1 VSSDVISN
9 AKAVISNQTGP
20 HQQLPQLVARH
31 LASPF
36 RKPYPAFSVQ
46 AFEEANNWQQRFK
59 RPIIFDSYCGVGES
73 TVALAKLHP
82 EASVIGLDK
91 SLHRLNKHD
100 EHYRASGVDNYY
112 LLRADIDDFWRL
124 AVAAQWQLSHH
135 YLLYPNPWP
144 KSAHIKRRCHGSPLF
159 RSLLALGGRI
169 ELRSNWPIYVEEFA
183 LALSLAGHPAQAQ
196 AFNPEPVMTPFERK
210 YLAAQQTLYRCVY
223 SLNL

>member
-1 VSSDVISN
+1 MSSEIISN
-9 AKAVISNQTGP
+9 AKPVISNQNGP
-20 HQQLPQLVARH
+20 HEQIPHLVARH
-31 LASPF
+31 LAAPF
-36 RKPYPAFSVQ
+36 RKPYPDFSLH
-46 AFEEANNWQQRFK
+46 AFEEANNWLQQFN

-112 LLRADIDDFWRL
+112 LLRADVDDFWRL
-124 AVAAQWQLSHH
+124 AVDAQWQLSHH

-159 RSLLALGGRI
+159 SSLLALGGRI
-169 ELRSNWPIYVEEFA
+169 ELRSNWPLYVEEFA
-183 LALSLAGHPAQAQ
+183 WALSLAGHPASAQ
-196 AFNPEPVMTPFERK
+196 AFVPDPVITPFERK
-210 YLAAQQTLYRCVY
+210 YLAAQQTLYHCIY
-223 SLNL
+223 SLKR